1 VHAPQPGTAT
11 GVTLGLG
18 VSAGGLFMPLPGLVA
33 DHHGPRGAFIVL
45 TVIPAIAIAVSTVLR
60 EPAHDHPPVATTQLK

>member
-1 VHAPQPGTAT
+1 
-11 GVTLGLG
+11 
-18 VSAGGLFMPLPGLVA
+18 MPLLGLVA

-60 EPAHDHPPVATTQLK
+60 EPAHGHPPVATTQLE